1 MKDEGLKMGKTVKQ
15 NNKQK
20 KKQNKVKFLS
30 SDFEK

>member
-20 KKQNKVKFLS
+20 TKQNKVKFLS